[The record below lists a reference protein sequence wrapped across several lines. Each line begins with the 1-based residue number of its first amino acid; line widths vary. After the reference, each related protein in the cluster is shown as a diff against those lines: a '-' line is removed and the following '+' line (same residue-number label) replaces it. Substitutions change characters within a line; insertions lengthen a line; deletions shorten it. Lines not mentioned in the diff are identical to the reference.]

1 MGAPNEDSADS
12 GCQTAPFPLWWR
24 DNPVTPCVWPI
35 NLLTEDP
42 RNPSG
47 CHWFWAGIIPEM
59 ARRLGPGEE
68 LHLLVSPTSRQLHQD
83 YGPNVHYITYPWS
96 NERRTL
102 RTLTE
107 HLYSPARLPFAGIDV
122 LSTLMAP
129 IVNPT
134 WSLVIHMKT
143 MHAFAEPQSL
153 TPAAATYRQM
163 NYPRSARLADAIIIT
178 SESLRTEIEKLPRR
192 RPAEAQAHLRG
203 GGPRR
208 LQARAIG
215 PRRGR
220 T

>member
-1 MGAPNEDSADS
+1 MVSRTKVQPMPAAGPGRLDRQRHHPMRVA
-12 GCQTAPFPLWWR
+12 
-24 DNPVTPCVWPI
+24 V

-47 CHWFWAGIIPEM
+47 CHWVWAGIIPEM

-107 HLYSPARLPFAGIDV
+107 HVYSPVRLPFAGVDV

-134 WSLVIHMKT
+134 WSLVI
-143 MHAFAEPQSL
+143 
-153 TPAAATYRQM
+153 
-163 NYPRSARLADAIIIT
+163 
-178 SESLRTEIEKLPRR
+178 
-192 RPAEAQAHLRG
+192 
-203 GGPRR
+203 
-208 LQARAIG
+208 
-215 PRRGR
+215 
-220 T
+220 